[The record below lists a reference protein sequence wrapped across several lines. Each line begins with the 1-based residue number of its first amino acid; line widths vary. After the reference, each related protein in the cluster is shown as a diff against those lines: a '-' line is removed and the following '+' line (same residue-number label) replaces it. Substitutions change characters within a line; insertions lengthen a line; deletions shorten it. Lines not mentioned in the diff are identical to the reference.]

1 MKKIIT
7 LFSVIAAAILS
18 FSCAKNA
25 VEEPNIAPEGFITV
39 SCTLSNADT
48 PDSKVTLTNDGT
60 SGKTRWVDGDK
71 VFFHG
76 AYVGTSGDDKYS
88 YVAAAHDVSAD
99 GKTAQFTIPEIA
111 KRFNNSEISWRNTK
125 YVTDLYAVYPAS
137 AVADF
142 SDGDDW
148 YFVSAFK
155 STNHLLLAG
164 CNDTRVN
171 DGLTFTFINLT
182 GALSFKVD
190 GDFDSYSI
198 SGNNDETV
206 GYTNYC
212 VKMDRNS
219 DAGTN
224 DFRTLYVGSD
234 GPGPSSGAQTSIV
247 VNDWDGADG
256 TTINTVYFPNGVNFT
271 GGFTIKFFKSG
282 SEVKRVS
289 TKTPKNIAVG
299 KYLDLG
305 DIDDYLSDPPAS
317 HPLPA
322 GWSDIDDIDDLS
334 EDGSANCY
342 VVYTANH
349 EYKFPLV
356 RGNSTASVGK
366 VGGTKVVWETKNTD
380 VAPSTG
386 EIIADVDYYYEPGED
401 SYMVIKTP
409 ATLTHGNALVAAL
422 AEDGTTILWSWHIW
436 IPSSTLTN
444 NQYGLGGQK
453 WMDRNL
459 GALVVA
465 EASESVDV
473 DPLSF
478 GFFYAWGRKDP
489 FPTPSSVGGSTPIKT
504 TGTFNLSGSL
514 MSMEESYASP
524 TTFVATGADSS
535 WPWDTDGSS
544 VRKYYWKS
552 SKTINDPC
560 PPGYIVPTFSSDAGT
575 LWKGLHSDSDNAA
588 NFTINATHKWFK
600 AGTDP
605 YIVFPI
611 VGFLDGCTSKPYIR
625 TDRSNLWSAP
635 YSDSDG
641 LAKVL
646 RVNTG
651 GTTKNE
657 SERFARGFSVRCV
670 VDE

>member
-1 MKKIIT
+1 MKNIFIC
-7 LFSVIAAAILS
+7 LAAALLAI
-18 FSCAKNA
+18 SCAKTA
-25 VEEPNIAPEGFITV
+25 VEEPNIVPEGFITV
-39 SCTLSNADT
+39 SCTLSNT

-60 SGKTRWVDGDK
+60 AGKTRWVDGDK

-76 AYVGTSGDDKYS
+76 AFVGTSGDKKYS
-88 YVAAAHDVSAD
+88 YIAEAHDVSVD

-111 KRFNNSEISWRNTK
+111 MRFNNSEISWRKTK
-125 YVTDLYAVYPAS
+125 YVTDLYAIYPAS
-137 AVADF
+137 AVADY
-142 SDGDDW
+142 SDGDEW

-190 GDFDSYSI
+190 GDFDSYTI

-212 VKMDRNS
+212 VKMDRDS
-219 DAGTN
+219 EAGTN

-234 GPGPSSGAQTSIV
+234 GPGPSSGEIKSIL

-256 TTINTVYFPNGVNFT
+256 TTVNTVFFPNGVNFT

-289 TKTPKNIAVG
+289 TRTPKNIAVG

-305 DIDDYLSDPPAS
+305 DITSHLSDPPAS
-317 HPLPA
+317 HPLSA

-334 EDGSANCY
+334 EGGSANCY

-349 EYKFPLV
+349 EYKLPLV

-386 EIIADVDYYYEPGED
+386 EIIAAVDYYFEPGED
-401 SYMVIKTP
+401 AYMVIKTP
-409 ATLTHGNALVAAL
+409 ATLTPGNALVAAL

-436 IPSSTLTN
+436 IPASALTN
-444 NQYGLGGQK
+444 SQYGLGGQK

-489 FPTPSSVGGSTPIKT
+489 FPTPSSVGGNTPIKT
-504 TGTFNLSGSL
+504 TGTFNLSGAL
-514 MSMEESYASP
+514 MSMEESYAAP
-524 TTFVATGADSS
+524 TTFVATGSDTS

-552 SKTINDPC
+552 TKTINDPC

-575 LWKGLHSDSDNAA
+575 LWKGLHSDSDNAV
-588 NFTINATHKWFK
+588 NFTINATHRWFK

-611 VGFLDGCTSKPYIR
+611 VGFLDGCTSTPYIR

-635 YSDSDG
+635 YSDSGG

-657 SERFARGFSVRCV
+657 SERFARGFTVRCV
-670 VDE
+670 VEE